1 MDSRRRVLHGDA
13 RGHRQATDE
22 PQYVDYEHMAY
33 ITKLVYAAT
42 RTLANMNH
50 RPFVD
55 TSKPNPND
63 PCVQ

>member
-1 MDSRRRVLHGDA
+1 
-13 RGHRQATDE
+13 
-22 PQYVDYEHMAY
+22 MAY

-42 RTLANMNH
+42 RTFANMNH